1 MDQLSPGHEAMLEN
15 GVRHRFVDI
24 QDSDSIKEKIR
35 KKEKMM
41 REKAK
46 KEVPAK
52 EEEPA
57 PKKYFLLQIRE
68 NDAGPRGNPF
78 DDKGRIIRTL
88 D

>member
-1 MDQLSPGHEAMLEN
+1 
-15 GVRHRFVDI
+15 
-24 QDSDSIKEKIR
+24 
-35 KKEKMM
+35 MM

-68 NDAGPRGNPF
+68 KDEGPRGNPF